1 MKTCSKCGK
10 EKDDS
15 EFNKGYGS
23 KCKACKNEYQK
34 QYDIAHKEERMQY
47 RKIYKKENKE
57 KEKEWDR
64 KYREKNAD
72 KVKERARKY
81 REKNADKVRE
91 RGQKYY
97 KDNHE
102 KIMLSYYKNRETILE
117 KKRGMNEQEWKEK
130 KELDRMDIE
139 MRRILAKEKELEKDR
154 ARAKERYI
162 KKAEEIKS
170 YHVRY
175 RKENKEKIKEYND
188 KYMPMYRERT
198 ELINSAKGK
207 LKRRGIDPEEN
218 KELLES
224 IMLET
229 RLKRVIKYIKSHKEV
244 TNG

>member
-15 EFNKGYGS
+15 EFYKGYGS
-23 KCKACKNEYQK
+23 KCKACKSEYQK

-72 KVKERARKY
+72 KVREMER
-81 REKNADKVRE
+81 E
-91 RGQKYY
+91 YY
-97 KDNHE
+97 KNNRE

-117 KKRGMNEQEWKEK
+117 KKRGMNEQDWKEK
-130 KELDRMDIE
+130 KELERMDIE
-139 MRRILAKEKELEKDR
+139 MRRILAREKELEKGR

-175 RKENKEKIKEYND
+175 RKENKEKVSEYNK
-188 KYMPMYRERT
+188 KYQVEYHERT
-198 ELINSAKGK
+198 GLINSAKGK

-229 RLKRVIKYIKSHKEV
+229 RLKRVIKHIKSHKEV